1 MTGRPCRASTSQSS
15 RIRESTLD
23 VALRAIAGVVGWKL
37 ASVRLAMAAS
47 SRYLI
52 GFIWLT
58 ISVWPSLDHLIRPL
72 QERWRDREAE
82 GLRGLE
88 VERPGCPPGSLIRAT
103 SATGCAPTASGAARR
118 LPATV
123 TTNVRRSTSKPHLA
137 ASSRRD

>member
-1 MTGRPCRASTSQSS
+1 MTGRPCRAPTSQSS

-72 QERWRDREAE
+72 QERRRDREAE

-103 SATGCAPTASGAARR
+103 SATGCAPTAGGPGGRP
-118 LPATV
+118 PATV
-123 TTNVRRSTSKPHLA
+123 TTNGPGSPRKPHPPPSA
-137 ASSRRD
+137 RW